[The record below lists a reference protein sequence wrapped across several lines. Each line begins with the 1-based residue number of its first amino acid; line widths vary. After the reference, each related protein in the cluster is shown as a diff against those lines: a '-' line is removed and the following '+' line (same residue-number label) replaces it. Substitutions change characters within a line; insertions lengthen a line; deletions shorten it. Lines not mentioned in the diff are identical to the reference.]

1 MAKETVQAVRLAEQN
16 AAQLEKEAILKKEAI
31 IAEAQQNAKDLIST
45 MTKQASDRAN
55 HDLDLAQKKS
65 IEMLEASKVEA
76 EKEVL
81 ILKEMVKRK
90 ETEAIDLV
98 ISYIIYDD

>member
-16 AAQLEKEAILKKEAI
+16 AAQLEKESIIKKETI
-31 IAEAQQNAKDLIST
+31 IAEAHQNSKDLISS
-45 MTKQASDRAN
+45 MTKEASDKAN
-55 HDLDLAQKKS
+55 HDLNVAQKKS
-65 IEMLEASKVEA
+65 VEMLEASKVEA

-90 ETEAIDLV
+90 EKEAIDLV
-98 ISYIIYDD
+98 ISNIIYDD